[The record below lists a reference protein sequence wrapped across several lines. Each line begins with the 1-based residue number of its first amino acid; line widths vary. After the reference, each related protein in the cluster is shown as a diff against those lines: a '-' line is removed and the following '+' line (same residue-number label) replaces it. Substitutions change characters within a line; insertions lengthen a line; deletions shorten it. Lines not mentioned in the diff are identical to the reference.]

1 MLTMTINHQ
10 VRLASRPVGLP
21 TRADWSFTE
30 EPVTEPGDGTVL
42 VKILYVSL
50 DPAMRGWL
58 NESRSYIAP
67 VAIGDVMRA
76 LALGRVIA
84 SNHPGFAAG
93 DYVSG
98 AFGVQ
103 EYALSDGK
111 HVLKVDPDLAPLPV
125 HLSALGMTGRTA
137 YFGLL
142 EVGELKP
149 GETVVVSAAAGA
161 VGSVVGQI
169 AKIKGCRVVGIAG
182 GPEKCRYIVDELGFD
197 TAIDYKTQD
206 VRAALKEHCP
216 SGIDVY
222 FDNVG
227 GHILEAALAR
237 LARGARIV
245 ICGAI
250 SQYNVTGPPK
260 GPSNYMALLVHRA
273 SMKGFLAG
281 DYAARDDEATQALA
295 AWRANGSLRSREH
308 IVEGLETF
316 PDTLIKLFT
325 GDHLGKLIIKVA
337 DE

>member
-1 MLTMTINHQ
+1 MPINHQ

-30 EPVTEPGDGTVL
+30 EPVAEPADGSFL

-76 LALGRVIA
+76 LALGRVTV
-84 SNHPGFAAG
+84 SKHPGFAAG

-98 AFGVQ
+98 PFGVQ
-103 EYALSDGK
+103 EYALSDGN
-111 HVLKVDPDLAPLPV
+111 HVAKVDPDLAPLPV

-142 EVGELKP
+142 DVGQLRP
-149 GETVVVSAAAGA
+149 GDTVVVSAAAGA

-169 AKIKGCRVVGIAG
+169 AKIKGCQVVGIAG
-182 GPEKCRYIVDELGFD
+182 GAEKCRYLVDELGFD
-197 TAIDYKTQD
+197 AAIDYKTQD

-216 SGIDVY
+216 NGIDVY

-250 SQYNVTGPPK
+250 SQYNVTGPQK

-295 AWRANGSLRSREH
+295 TWYADGTLKSREH
-308 IVEGLETF
+308 VVEGLETF
-316 PDTLIKLFT
+316 PDTIVKLFT

>member
-1 MLTMTINHQ
+1 MTINHQ

-21 TRADWSFTE
+21 KRADWSFTE
-30 EPVTEPGDGTVL
+30 EPLAEPGEGTFL
-42 VKILYVSL
+42 VKILYISL

-67 VAIGDVMRA
+67 VAVGDVMRA

-84 SNHPGFAAG
+84 SNHPGFVAG
-93 DYVSG
+93 DHVSG

-103 EYALSDGK
+103 EYATSDGK
-111 HVLKVDPDLAPLPV
+111 HVLPVDPALAPLPV

-142 EVGELKP
+142 EVGQLKP

-169 AKIKGCRVVGIAG
+169 AKIKGCRAVGIAG
-182 GPEKCRYIVDELGFD
+182 GPEKCRYIVDDLGFD
-197 TAIDYKTQD
+197 VAIDYKTQD
-206 VRAALKEHCP
+206 VRASLKEHCP
-216 SGIDVY
+216 NGVDVY

-273 SMKGFLAG
+273 TMKGFLAG

-295 AWRANGSLRSREH
+295 TWYADGTLKSREH
-308 IVEGLETF
+308 VVEGLETF
-316 PDTLIKLFT
+316 PDTLVKLFN
-325 GDHLGKLIIKVA
+325 GEHLGKLIIKVA

>member
-1 MLTMTINHQ
+1 MTINHQ

-30 EPVTEPGDGTVL
+30 EPLAKPGEGTFL
-42 VKILYVSL
+42 VKILYISL

-67 VAIGDVMRA
+67 VAVGDVMRA

-84 SNHPGFAAG
+84 SNHPGFVAG
-93 DYVSG
+93 DHVSG

-103 EYALSDGK
+103 EYATSDGK
-111 HVLKVDPDLAPLPV
+111 HVLPVDPALAPLPV

-142 EVGELKP
+142 EVGQLKP

-169 AKIKGCRVVGIAG
+169 AKIKGCRAVGIAG

-197 TAIDYKTQD
+197 VAIDYKTQD
-206 VRAALKEHCP
+206 VRATLKEHCP
-216 SGIDVY
+216 NGIDVY

-250 SQYNVTGPPK
+250 SQYNLTGPPK

-281 DYAARDDEATQALA
+281 DYAARDDEATHALA
-295 AWRANGSLRSREH
+295 AWRANGTLRSREH

-316 PDTLIKLFT
+316 PDTLIKLFN